1 MEPDTPAAG
10 GPTVGGLEPLLST
23 EELSEY
29 LHVPVKTLYDWR
41 LAGKGPCAVHVGRQL
56 RYFVSDVRDWLTQQ
70 RESEPGHG
78 AERW

>member
-1 MEPDTPAAG
+1 M
-10 GPTVGGLEPLLST
+10 GGLEPLLSI
-23 EELSEY
+23 EELSQY

-70 RESEPGHG
+70 RESDPGH
-78 AERW
+78 APDRW

>member
-1 MEPDTPAAG
+1 M
-10 GPTVGGLEPLLST
+10 GGLEPLLSI

-70 RESEPGHG
+70 RESEPGNG